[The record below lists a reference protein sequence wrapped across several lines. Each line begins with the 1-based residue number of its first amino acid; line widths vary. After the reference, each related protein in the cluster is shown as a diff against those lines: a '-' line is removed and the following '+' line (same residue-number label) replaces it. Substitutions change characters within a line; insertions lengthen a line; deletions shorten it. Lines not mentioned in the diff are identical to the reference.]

1 MEFSATGNHL
11 ECNHSEVTLQISV
24 SIQPNFWED
33 FFEAS
38 FATTFCFKTLISL
51 ERKWLDLKLPRKSLK
66 KLPSGGGG
74 AGLSLAPHLS
84 VASGFRIFGEVFFW
98 GGLWSLGL
106 PVFSGLDPNMAIS
119 QKIFGWI
126 FYNSKFQSKH
136 QPTKPNQPNPKVIS
150 LTKPTPTKDPPLA
163 IPSPLPSKIIGQVEI
178 LDQHSVKGAERL
190 RADEV
195 VPNLDKV
202 PLEDAGWHMV
212 DVKWYW
218 LGWIT
223 ASGIQ
228 VVSVG
233 YILSHHLPS
242 FRNRST
248 AISFVFVRVFLWV

>member
-1 MEFSATGNHL
+1 MEFSATGNNQ
-11 ECNHSEVTLQISV
+11 ECNHLEATLQISV

-33 FFEAS
+33 FYLKLHLLLLFVWKPS
-38 FATTFCFKTLISL
+38 ISL
-51 ERKWLDLKLPRKSLK
+51 ERKRWIFSSPPFPGE

-84 VASGFRIFGEVFFW
+84 VASGFRLFRGGFCVW
-98 GGLWSLGL
+98 WGLWSLGL

-163 IPSPLPSKIIGQVEI
+163 IPSPLPSKILGQVEI

-228 VVSVG
+228 VVSV
-233 YILSHHLPS
+233 
-242 FRNRST
+242 
-248 AISFVFVRVFLWV
+248 